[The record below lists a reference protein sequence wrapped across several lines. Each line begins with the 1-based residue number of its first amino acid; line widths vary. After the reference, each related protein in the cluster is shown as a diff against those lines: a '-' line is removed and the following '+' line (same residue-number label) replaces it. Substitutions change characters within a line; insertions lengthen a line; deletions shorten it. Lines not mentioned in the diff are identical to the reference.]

1 MDLNVLIFKRK
12 IIGYLMFEI
21 IFTFVVF
28 VIFILM
34 IFIFNFY
41 QSKSFLNKLFKDFQF
56 NLKSKTKELNP
67 DINTLNWDLHK
78 NRLKRFGRSQY
89 KGLTFFINEQG
100 KIYYLSKEGN
110 KVYC

>member
-1 MDLNVLIFKRK
+1 MFKLFIASLVFLILLLLVFALIFYQKNR
-12 IIGYLMFEI
+12 
-21 IFTFVVF
+21 
-28 VIFILM
+28 
-34 IFIFNFY
+34 FY
-41 QSKSFLNKLFKDFQF
+41 TKKFSKSFLYQSD
-56 NLKSKTKELNP
+56 NLKEALNP

-100 KIYYLSKEGN
+100 KFYYLSKEGN

>member
-1 MDLNVLIFKRK
+1 MFKLS
-12 IIGYLMFEI
+12 IASL
-21 IFTFVVF
+21 VF
-28 VIFILM
+28 
-34 IFIFNFY
+34 FIFLLLVLAFIFY
-41 QSKSFLNKLFKDFQF
+41 QKNRSYKKNFSKSFLYQPD
-56 NLKSKTKELNP
+56 NLKEELNP

-110 KVYC
+110 KVNC